1 MKLVF
6 LGTSG
11 MVPTKER
18 NVQGIYLEYKGE
30 GILLDCGEGTQR
42 QLQFAGLNAQKIKK
56 IIISHWHG
64 DHVSGLLGL
73 LQTVGNFSAPDKV
86 VQLYGPI
93 GSKKYIEH
101 LKQSCVFDVD
111 LHLEVIEVDPK
122 GLELF
127 YENDEYSLSATYMEH
142 SVPCLGYKFSRK
154 EKRKMNQQELR
165 KRGISGIAVGELQ
178 DGKSIQHEGT
188 TIAPEEVSSVTPA
201 KSISF
206 IFDTKLCDAC
216 YELAQGTD
224 VVVSEAVYKHELVEK
239 AEQYQHMTALQAAQV
254 ASESGAGQLILTHFS
269 QRYQDVS
276 ELAAEAQTIFEN
288 TLCAYDLLKID
299 LPF

>member
-56 IIISHWHG
+56 ILISHWHG

-73 LQTVGNFSAPDKV
+73 LQTIGNFSAPDKV
-86 VQLYGPI
+86 LTLYGPV

-101 LKQSCVFDVD
+101 LKQSCVFDVK
-111 LHLEVIEVDPK
+111 LHLDVIELKPRE
-122 GLELF
+122 LETF
-127 YENDEYSLSATYMEH
+127 YENTDYLLQAIHMEH
-142 SVPCLGYKFSRK
+142 SVPCLGYKFLRK
-154 EKRKMNQQELR
+154 EKRKIQQEKLR
-165 KRGISGIAVGELQ
+165 ELQLSGIAVGELQ
-178 DGKSIQHEGT
+178 EGKSIEFQGR
-188 TIAPEEVSSVTPA
+188 TITPEEVSYVEPS

-206 IFDTKLCDAC
+206 IFDTKLCDSC
-216 YELAQGTD
+216 YTLAEQSD
-224 VVVSEAVYKHELVEK
+224 VVVSEAVYKHDLAHK
-239 AEQYQHMTALQAAQV
+239 AEEYEHMTALQAAQV

-269 QRYQDVS
+269 QRYQDVD
-276 ELAAEAQTIFEN
+276 ELCQEAKTVFEN
-288 TLCAYDLLKID
+288 TICAYDLLKIN